1 MSHTTRRRALS
12 AAVAALLALAPS
24 ALAAHKTPQPAAANY
39 SSEVAAQPR
48 ALTGTH
54 AQTPSD
60 INPAV
65 DPDFGTYTPGA
76 IPAVS
81 YPSGGAY
88 TPGSIP
94 AVSYPRP
101 VTAARA
107 ARAPDNSSGVSA
119 KTIVVGIAGSLLA
132 LSGLVGIARRSRRVE
147 RGRGRGRGAG
157 HGLTAKSGMPAT
169 RPASRRYRHARQ

>member
-1 MSHTTRRRALS
+1 MSNTSRRRAL
-12 AAVAALLALAPS
+12 AAAATALLALAPS
-24 ALAAHKTPQPAAANY
+24 ALAADRAPQPANAD
-39 SSEVAAQPR
+39 AAQPG
-48 ALTGTH
+48 ALMGTH

-60 INPAV
+60 IDRAADANVGA
-65 DPDFGTYTPGA
+65 YTPGA

-107 ARAPDNSSGVSA
+107 VQAPDNSGGVSA
-119 KTIVVGIAGSLLA
+119 TTIGLGIAGSLLA
-132 LSGLVGIARRSRRVE
+132 ISAIAGMMRRSRRT
-147 RGRGRGRGAG
+147 GR
-157 HGLTAKSGMPAT
+157 
-169 RPASRRYRHARQ
+169 ARVAA

>member
-1 MSHTTRRRALS
+1 MTHTTRRRAL
-12 AAVAALLALAPS
+12 AAAATALLALAPS
-24 ALAAHKTPQPAAANY
+24 ALAAQRTPQPAPANHRAA
-39 SSEVAAQPR
+39 AAQPG

-60 INPAV
+60 INRAT
-65 DPDFGTYTPGA
+65 DPDFGAYTPGA

-88 TPGSIP
+88 TPGAIP

-101 VTAARA
+101 VAPAHA
-107 ARAPDNSSGVSA
+107 VQAPDSSGGVSRT
-119 KTIVVGIAGSLLA
+119 TIGLGIAGSLLA

-147 RGRGRGRGAG
+147 R
-157 HGLTAKSGMPAT
+157 
-169 RPASRRYRHARQ
+169 ARVTV